1 MKHIRNVF
9 RWGIVGLVFG
19 LIFWAYFLCT
29 QGNLTRVLG
38 EDGVTVSNHLYDPLL
53 TCFYLGMFGMFMQ
66 IGKYERTFS
75 FKAFMSDGIA
85 FFCAFPW
92 LFMVMITFVV
102 GVYSFIFLPIF
113 FIGSLL
119 IGTVILSLGWFL
131 IRVVFVAMIKV
142 LIYARIHK

>member
-9 RWGIVGLVFG
+9 RWGIVGLVVG

-119 IGTVILSLGWFL
+119 IGTVMLSLGWFL
-131 IRVVFVAMIKV
+131 IRVVFVAMIKL